1 MKLTVSWLKKH
12 LNTKA
17 SLETIGN
24 SLTNIGLEVE
34 EIIKPNENLKKF
46 KIAKILKAEKHPNAD
61 KLKICD
67 VDIGDKIVKVVC
79 GARNARDGL
88 KTIYAPPGAIIP
100 KTGTELVIAKIRG
113 IESSGM
119 LCSESELNISEES
132 EGIAEIDNKK
142 VGEKFFKNGEEV
154 IDISIT
160 PNRSDC
166 LGIRGI
172 ARDLCAYGLGK
183 LNEEKKFKLKE
194 QSKKKINVDIQKNS
208 GCLSFGSLYIEN
220 IKNCESPNWLKKDL
234 ESLGLKPISAV
245 VDITNYIMFDLNRPM
260 HAYDANKIEGKII
273 VRQSKKNESFNA
285 LDGKKYNLPEGA
297 CLISDSKK
305 ILGLGGVIG
314 GSSSEINLE
323 TKNII
328 LEAAS
333 FDPIWIAKV
342 SKQLNIITDAK
353 FRFER
358 GVDPNSIEQG
368 LKLAAK
374 LIQEICGGKI
384 SKINIT
390 GNKKIKNLKINFDI
404 KSFQKLIGFSVS
416 VKDSKNILEKL
427 GFKVKLKKQ
436 ILQLDVPSWRP
447 DITQEA
453 DIVEE
458 ILRIKGLD
466 KIKSI
471 FPKTNENKS
480 TLNYHQ
486 KLFHLVQRS
495 FASKGFFETISWSFT
510 SSKFNQFF
518 SEKNIKI
525 TNPISSDLDT
535 LRSSNFVNLILQ
547 AKSNIDRSNMNLKM
561 FEVGPIFKDD
571 LSQET
576 VASGILVGKKVNS
589 TWIESD
595 KDFDVFDAKESLY
608 YILSDLDLSTDRLV
622 IEKSEKNF
630 YHPGQSGDVFIGSK
644 NGPKVASFGTLHPL
658 ILQKMDINK
667 VKIFGLEVYLDN
679 FIEPKKPLRII
690 KKQLKKSNFQVVERD
705 FAFVVDHNVRASDLI
720 TAIVKT
726 NLLIKSAN
734 VFDMYEGEKIET
746 GKKSL
751 AIKVLFEPTDK
762 TLTDKEI
769 DELSDAIVLAAKN
782 YGGLLRSQ

>member
-1 MKLTVSWLKKH
+1 MKLTISWLKKH

-17 SLETIGN
+17 SLETITN

-46 KIAKILKAEKHPNAD
+46 KIAKILKAEKHPDAD

-67 VDIGDKIVKVVC
+67 VDIGDQIVKVVC
-79 GARNARDGL
+79 GARNARVGL
-88 KTIYAPPGAIIP
+88 KTIYAPPGSIIP

-113 IESSGM
+113 VESSGM

-172 ARDLCAYGLGK
+172 ARDLSAYGLGK

-220 IKNCESPNWLKKDL
+220 IKNCDSPNWLKKDL

-260 HAYDANKIEGKII
+260 HAYDADKIEGKMI

-285 LDGKKYNLPEGA
+285 LDGKKYNLPEGT

-333 FDPIWIAKV
+333 FDPIRIAKV

-384 SKINIT
+384 SKINIVQEIR
-390 GNKKIKNLKINFDI
+390 KIKNLKINFDI

-427 GFKVKLKKQ
+427 GFKVKLKKKYYNLMYRVGGQ
-436 ILQLDVPSWRP
+436 I
-447 DITQEA
+447 
-453 DIVEE
+453 
-458 ILRIKGLD
+458 
-466 KIKSI
+466 
-471 FPKTNENKS
+471 
-480 TLNYHQ
+480 
-486 KLFHLVQRS
+486 
-495 FASKGFFETISWSFT
+495 
-510 SSKFNQFF
+510 
-518 SEKNIKI
+518 
-525 TNPISSDLDT
+525 
-535 LRSSNFVNLILQ
+535 
-547 AKSNIDRSNMNLKM
+547 
-561 FEVGPIFKDD
+561 
-571 LSQET
+571 
-576 VASGILVGKKVNS
+576 
-589 TWIESD
+589 
-595 KDFDVFDAKESLY
+595 
-608 YILSDLDLSTDRLV
+608 
-622 IEKSEKNF
+622 
-630 YHPGQSGDVFIGSK
+630 
-644 NGPKVASFGTLHPL
+644 
-658 ILQKMDINK
+658 
-667 VKIFGLEVYLDN
+667 
-679 FIEPKKPLRII
+679 
-690 KKQLKKSNFQVVERD
+690 
-705 FAFVVDHNVRASDLI
+705 
-720 TAIVKT
+720 
-726 NLLIKSAN
+726 
-734 VFDMYEGEKIET
+734 
-746 GKKSL
+746 
-751 AIKVLFEPTDK
+751 
-762 TLTDKEI
+762 
-769 DELSDAIVLAAKN
+769 
-782 YGGLLRSQ
+782 

>member
-1 MKLTVSWLKKH
+1 
-12 LNTKA
+12 
-17 SLETIGN
+17 
-24 SLTNIGLEVE
+24 
-34 EIIKPNENLKKF
+34 
-46 KIAKILKAEKHPNAD
+46 
-61 KLKICD
+61 
-67 VDIGDKIVKVVC
+67 
-79 GARNARDGL
+79 
-88 KTIYAPPGAIIP
+88 
-100 KTGTELVIAKIRG
+100 
-113 IESSGM
+113 
-119 LCSESELNISEES
+119 
-132 EGIAEIDNKK
+132 
-142 VGEKFFKNGEEV
+142 
-154 IDISIT
+154 
-160 PNRSDC
+160 
-166 LGIRGI
+166 
-172 ARDLCAYGLGK
+172 
-183 LNEEKKFKLKE
+183 
-194 QSKKKINVDIQKNS
+194 
-208 GCLSFGSLYIEN
+208 
-220 IKNCESPNWLKKDL
+220 
-234 ESLGLKPISAV
+234 
-245 VDITNYIMFDLNRPM
+245 MFDLNRPM
-260 HAYDANKIEGKII
+260 HAYDADKIEGKII

-333 FDPIWIAKV
+333 FDPIWIAKA

-358 GVDPNSIEQG
+358 GVDLNSIEQG

-384 SKINIT
+384 SRINIV
-390 GNKKIKNLKINFDI
+390 GNKKNKNLKINFDN
-404 KSFQKLIGFSVS
+404 KSFQNLIGFSVS

-595 KDFDVFDAKESLY
+595 KDFNVFDAKESLY

-622 IEKSEKNF
+622 IEKSKKNF